1 MSKEIKLRGRGLK
14 DEEFKRAIL
23 VEYKPSAKY
32 AWSAGIAL
40 SRFLAEL
47 KEGRIIG
54 RKCNKCGRI
63 LIPPRMY
70 CEVCFRP
77 TDEWV
82 YVNDVGKVT
91 TAVVSYISAE
101 RARLEK
107 PEVVGVIEFDD
118 APGSGI
124 FHRLNI
130 KPEDVINRRAFGMRV
145 KAVWKPKEQRV
156 GSITDIEYFEPV
168 EG

>member
-1 MSKEIKLRGRGLK
+1 MKEIKLRGRGLK
-14 DEEFKRAIL
+14 DEEFKRSIL
-23 VEYKPSAKY
+23 IEDKPIAKY
-32 AWSAGIAL
+32 AWSAGAAL
-40 SRFLAEL
+40 SKFLNEL
-47 KEGRIIG
+47 KEGKIIG
-54 RKCNKCGRI
+54 RRCNKCGRI

-70 CEVCFRP
+70 CELCFRP

-82 YVNDVGKVT
+82 YVRDIGRVT
-91 TAVVSYISAE
+91 TAVVSYISAD

-130 KPEDVINRRAFGMRV
+130 KPEDVINRRVFGMRV

-156 GSITDIEYFEPV
+156 GSITDIEYFEPIEV
-168 EG
+168 